1 MPVESNVIDQVGA
14 SAEVGLRISNCMI
27 DQPLYRVGSL
37 LMISHSLSEAY
48 SRSSLRRGE
57 PLQIA
62 CPIVLQVKEHFYELR
77 HISTG

>member
-1 MPVESNVIDQVGA
+1 
-14 SAEVGLRISNCMI
+14 MI
-27 DQPLYRVGSL
+27 VWPLYRMGPL
-37 LMISHSLSEAY
+37 WTISDTLTEAP
-48 SRSSLRRGE
+48 SRSSLRRAE

>member
-1 MPVESNVIDQVGA
+1 
-14 SAEVGLRISNCMI
+14 
-27 DQPLYRVGSL
+27 
-37 LMISHSLSEAY
+37 
-48 SRSSLRRGE
+48 LRRGE